1 MLLKLALVRPPG
13 RKYGQCISAHP
24 LQQTINLSHAYRQ
37 HKNYCKVLEELGI
50 ELIILPPDDKHPDSC
65 FVEDTAVIR
74 KGKAL
79 ISRMAKESRQG
90 EEETVLKVLKEHLE
104 VKKAT
109 EPATIE
115 GGDVI
120 HLPDR
125 FISGITQRTN
135 FEGVKQ
141 LEDWLDLPVNT
152 IVDLNIVHLKSYITY
167 LGKNT
172 IIATEMYTN
181 HPFLKDFN
189 ILTVPKDETYAANT
203 LTIGETVLMPQ
214 NFPKTKKMIAESGFE
229 VITLQMT
236 EFEKCEGALTCLSLL
251 F

>member
-1 MLLKLALVRPPG
+1 MSLRLALVRSPG

-24 LQQTINLSHAYRQ
+24 LHHTINLSRAHKQHA
-37 HKNYCKVLEELGI
+37 NYCKVLEELGL
-50 ELIILPPDDKHPDSC
+50 ELITMPPDDEHPDSC
-65 FVEDTAVIR
+65 FVEDTAIIR

-79 ISRMAKESRQG
+79 ITRMAKESRRG
-90 EEETVLKVLKEHLE
+90 EEETVVKVLKDYLK

-120 HLPDR
+120 HLSDR

-141 LEDWLDLPVNT
+141 LENWLGVPVDT
-152 IVDLNIVHLKSYITY
+152 IVDSDIVHLKSYITY

-172 IIATEMYTN
+172 MMVTEAYVN
-181 HPFLKDFN
+181 HPLLKDFT
-189 ILTVPKDETYAANT
+189 ILTVPKDEVYAANT
-203 LTIGETVLMPQ
+203 LTIGETVLMPK
-214 NFPKTKKMIAESGFE
+214 NFPKTQKMIAESDFE
-229 VITLQMT
+229 VVTLQMT
-236 EFEKCEGALTCLSLL
+236 EFQKCEGALTCLSLL
-251 F
+251 L